1 MKHCPVCQR
10 PYPDD
15 AQNFCLDDGTT
26 LVRDDSSPQSSYPY
40 DNRAAPTEVM
50 YPGQTAVNRAAAAT
64 TPPFLPIYPQKRNSL
79 PWILGGLALLIIC
92 VVVIILAARSSQV
105 SQGGFGSPTPVT
117 SPSFT
122 PRTSPSSSPT
132 SSATPGPTA
141 SDSAWQT
148 VNGDGFTISMPG
160 TPSKSEQTEPSL
172 AGPITVHLYTV
183 TRGYEGFMAGNTRY
197 PDSVFASGNA
207 DDIMDGAR
215 NGAISGINGEVSNE
229 HSITLAG
236 YSGREITGKSPS
248 KNLGFTIRMFIV
260 KPQMFLMLYTQ
271 YDKEKPMSEDGR
283 KFLESFHIANQ

>member
-1 MKHCPVCQR
+1 
-10 PYPDD
+10 
-15 AQNFCLDDGTT
+15 
-26 LVRDDSSPQSSYPY
+26 
-40 DNRAAPTEVM
+40 M